1 MLGFGKRQ
9 TRPGLMLIE
18 ASAASEAGMNPLPFK
33 HLPLIVKIAAGIA
46 FFNSWV
52 LFEEIVVDRQGLWR
66 YMPFYRVGDFCV
78 WDLTVALLILF
89 GLWRL
94 SYRGTHG

>member
-1 MLGFGKRQ
+1 MD
-9 TRPGLMLIE
+9 PV
-18 ASAASEAGMNPLPFK
+18 PFK
-33 HLPLIVKIAAGIA
+33 RLPLIVKITAGVA

-78 WDLTVALLILF
+78 WDLTVGLLILL

-94 SYRGTHG
+94 SYRGAQG

>member
-1 MLGFGKRQ
+1 MQAQR
-9 TRPGLMLIE
+9 
-18 ASAASEAGMNPLPFK
+18 FK
-33 HLPLIVKIAAGIA
+33 QLPLIAKVAVGMT
-46 FFNSWV
+46 FMNTWV

-78 WDLTVALLILF
+78 WDLTVGLLILI

-94 SYRGTHG
+94 SLRRDPAE

>member
-1 MLGFGKRQ
+1 MPATTKQVVEVQTLSFGQ
-9 TRPGLMLIE
+9 
-18 ASAASEAGMNPLPFK
+18 
-33 HLPLIVKIAAGIA
+33 LPLTAKVAVGVA
-46 FFNSWV
+46 FLNTWV

-78 WDLTVALLILF
+78 WDLTVGLVILV

-94 SYRGTHG
+94 SLRTTG

>member
-1 MLGFGKRQ
+1 MGTLSFRQ
-9 TRPGLMLIE
+9 
-18 ASAASEAGMNPLPFK
+18 
-33 HLPLIVKIAAGIA
+33 LPLTAKVAIGAA
-46 FFNSWV
+46 FMNTWV

-78 WDLTVALLILF
+78 WDLTAGLLILV

-94 SYRGTHG
+94 SSRREEPRT